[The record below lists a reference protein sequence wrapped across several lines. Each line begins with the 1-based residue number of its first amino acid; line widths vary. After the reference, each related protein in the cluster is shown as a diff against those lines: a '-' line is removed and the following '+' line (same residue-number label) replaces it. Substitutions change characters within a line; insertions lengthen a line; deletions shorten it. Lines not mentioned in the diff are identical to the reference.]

1 MLTNI
6 YRKSCY
12 SNQSINQDH
21 AIAMW
26 LYPLIKSKYMNKIN
40 VKYAVGLLLIGVL
53 IGGYAF
59 KTNFMLVN
67 DHAITTEKETMKE
80 TTLEIPKN
88 VAKPTV
94 QLEVIKD
101 AIKGYNIHVETTNF
115 VFTPEKV
122 NQKDIIG
129 EGHAHL
135 YVDGTKITR
144 LYGNWYYLGAIAEGK
159 HKVSVSLN
167 GNSHAQYMV
176 NGVKIEDV
184 VEVTV
189 DRAISGTPA
198 AHQD

>member
-1 MLTNI
+1 M
-6 YRKSCY
+6 K
-12 SNQSINQDH
+12 
-21 AIAMW
+21 
-26 LYPLIKSKYMNKIN
+26 KVN
-40 VKYAVGLLLIGVL
+40 VRYAVGLVLIGVL

-59 KTNFMLVN
+59 KNNFMLVN
-67 DHAITTEKETMKE
+67 DHVITSDKEAMKE
-80 TTLEIPKN
+80 ATLEIPKN
-88 VAKPTV
+88 IAKPSV
-94 QLEVIKD
+94 KLEVIKD
-101 AIKGYNIHVETTNF
+101 AVKGYNIHVTTLNF

-144 LYGNWYYLGAIAEGK
+144 LYGNWYYLGAIAEGT

-167 GNSHAQYMV
+167 GNSHAQYTV
-176 NGVKIEDV
+176 NGAKIEDV

-189 DRAISGTPA
+189 DRALSGTPA